1 MKSKDLSIVLC
12 GAAGQGIKTV
22 EHILVHLLKQSGFH
36 VFATK
41 EYMSR
46 IRGGS
51 NSTEIRVSSERVA
64 APVDRIDILLP
75 FNEGALWHLQKR
87 ISAET
92 VTVGDRANICKSCPA
107 EVMTFI
113 DIPLA
118 DLARDLDYL
127 EKYIMPMEDLW
138 QKHREF
144 EGSGIERYVWQRV
157 MLSPFYSY
165 GKYKYDKNEN
175 IVEKSL
181 DITIDYLKLYT
192 KLWADVEKA
201 DPEYMK
207 LLNERKRIMLDTMRE
222 YDPGEGPLKKALGAE
237 AAHKILALLF

>member
-1 MKSKDLSIVLC
+1 MKSVPYYERVFEALAPLNPQRMTEFDGEDITQFEKIETEMMT
-12 GAAGQGIKTV
+12 Q
-22 EHILVHLLKQSGFH
+22 HLKVFKADKLKKI
-36 VFATK
+36 TT
-41 EYMSR
+41 
-46 IRGGS
+46 IT
-51 NSTEIRVSSERVA
+51 TEIMGGKIIVYGTIIVPEDEYPLPLFTSELVPTVNHLSLRV
-64 APVDRIDILLP
+64 D
-75 FNEGALWHLQKR
+75 F
-87 ISAET
+87 
-92 VTVGDRANICKSCPA
+92 
-107 EVMTFI
+107 
-113 DIPLA
+113 IPLA
-118 DLARDLDYL
+118 DLARDPDYL

-207 LLNERKRIMLDTMRE
+207 LLNERKRIMLDTMLE